1 MENKN
6 HIFFTNGKYK
16 GCIVRNLCTFYIIIT
31 VFLYHNTVTLSP
43 LTVFMYQLT
52 ESLYQQTECLYLFF
66 VTKSFSMFYELLYI

>member
-6 HIFFTNGKYK
+6 HIFFTIGKYK
-16 GCIVRNLCTFYIIIT
+16 SYIVRNLCTFYIIIT
-31 VFLYHNTVTLSP
+31 VFLYHNTVTLPP

-66 VTKSFSMFYELLYI
+66 VTKSFPMYYGRLYI